1 MINDI
6 HSPASRFA
14 QLHGASL
21 GRGTEHPDFTAQDRI
36 SQMNYEIAKFFELY
50 PGASS
55 DEGYREFLDYYG
67 GGLIRRDGLL
77 LHIWGPD
84 EEFSAEP
91 HWEDVL
97 FDSAHYC
104 PFCCIKISE
113 IGRIDYGFSKNE
125 GGVFQAIEPSTH
137 EIKIIRYCSS
147 FSEWLGLVVKDV
159 NQVLK

>member
-6 HSPASRFA
+6 HSLARQFV

-21 GRGTEHPDFTAQDRI
+21 GHGTKHSEFTEHNRI

-50 PGASS
+50 PGAAS

-67 GGLIRRDGLL
+67 GGLIRRDNLL

-84 EEFSAEP
+84 EEFSAELR
-91 HWEDVL
+91 WEDVL

-104 PFCCIKISE
+104 PFCCIKGSDF
-113 IGRIDYGFSKNE
+113 GRIDYGFSKNQT
-125 GGVFQAIEPSTH
+125 GVFQAIEQSTH
-137 EIKIIRYCSS
+137 EIKIIRYCNS
-147 FSEWLGLVVKDV
+147 FSEWLGFVVTDV
-159 NQVLK
+159 NQVLR